1 MTAFKQTPT
10 RVKVA
15 WVGLCLSLVA
25 WPVSQLTF
33 AKNEPFLTLALS
45 WLAICLVCVDILI
58 NTKQSAKEDE

>member
-1 MTAFKQTPT
+1 MSAFKRAPT

-15 WVGLCLSLVA
+15 WMGLATSVVA

-33 AKNEPFLTLALS
+33 AKDEPFLTLALS

-58 NTKQSAKEDE
+58 NTKQSTKGDE